1 MLFLFIHCAL
11 RLEQP
16 DILFYF
22 PLFDKLLRC
31 YGQCLGREQQGYVL
45 HYWRKFSE
53 FILFLIKWV
62 VAVLSAMLRK
72 GAHWRCV
79 LSEGEER
86 KKYGDFGGSGAKLA
100 FLLNLTDLLYCI

>member
-72 GAHWRCV
+72 GIALAVCAV
-79 LSEGEER
+79 DYVNEGLQKIDGVIIISYS
-86 KKYGDFGGSGAKLA
+86 KKNA
-100 FLLNLTDLLYCI
+100 LLM